1 MSGLQKQGE
10 QLSMGCAQYNVLGRV
25 GEIMI
30 HTLHLI
36 LQRTARESLSGK
48 AGHNLAR
55 HWHV

>member
-10 QLSMGCAQYNVLGRV
+10 QLSMGCAQYNVLGRA

-48 AGHNLAR
+48 AGHNAR